1 MSGRSFVDPY
11 TATDF
16 FGHGRRTIERK
27 EEPMIQKANTTLQ
40 SSAPSAVGA
49 EGGPG
54 LAGPTGA
61 PTAEGAGAPPVQ
73 RWRAKRKAEVVVR
86 IVRGTP
92 LDAISREIGVPVA
105 RLELWRDEG
114 LAGLE
119 QALQV
124 REEEDPVQ
132 ARLDEANRRIGEL
145 SMENELLRVR
155 CRQQEATFRMRR
167 LKQ

>member
-1 MSGRSFVDPY
+1 MKPFKEKDPVY

-27 EEPMIQKANTTLQ
+27 EEPMIQKADTTLQ
-40 SSAPSAVGA
+40 SSAPSAVG
-49 EGGPG
+49 
-54 LAGPTGA
+54 
-61 PTAEGAGAPPVQ
+61 AEGAGAPPVQ

>member
-1 MSGRSFVDPY
+1 
-11 TATDF
+11 
-16 FGHGRRTIERK
+16 
-27 EEPMIQKANTTLQ
+27 
-40 SSAPSAVGA
+40 
-49 EGGPG
+49 
-54 LAGPTGA
+54 
-61 PTAEGAGAPPVQ
+61 VQ